1 MDTIGILGAGA
12 MGSGIAQVAAAAGHN
27 VVICDN
33 LIIALT
39 RASRNVQATLKTL
52 VDKGKMTDADS
63 YALFSRL
70 KFTDHMSEFR
80 DCSIVIEAIVEDIE
94 QKQIAFRSME
104 AIVDQGTIL
113 ASNTSS
119 LSISAMGA
127 PLKHPERILGVHFF
141 NPAPPDAAGGNHS
154 RTANRP
160 QSVVERGT
168 KI

>member
-1 MDTIGILGAGA
+1 LRPKQRKIFQHLNIPTLKLMDTIGILGAGA

-104 AIVDQGTIL
+104 AIVDKAL
-113 ASNTSS
+113 SS
-119 LSISAMGA
+119 PAIPPRLSISAMGA
-127 PLKHPERILGVHFF
+127 RSSTRSASSACIFSIPPPLCG
-141 NPAPPDAAGGNHS
+141 S
-154 RTANRP
+154 
-160 QSVVERGT
+160 
-168 KI
+168 